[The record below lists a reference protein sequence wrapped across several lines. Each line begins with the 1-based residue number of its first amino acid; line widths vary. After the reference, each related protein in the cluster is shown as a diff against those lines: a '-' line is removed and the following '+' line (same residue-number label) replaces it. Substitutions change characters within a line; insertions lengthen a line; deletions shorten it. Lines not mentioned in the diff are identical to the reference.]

1 MMKNKIILAL
11 LMLTITI
18 TGCATNNENSQT
30 ALSSNVTSSAGKP
43 TYEQIDYD
51 LTKMNANM
59 VYATVLNI
67 MENTSAYIGKVIK
80 ARGPFRPFDGLNPDY
95 CYPAIVIQDATACCA
110 SGLEFLLYDV
120 PRCSRNGGNGYPEL
134 EEEVT
139 IVGRLET
146 YLDYYTMY
154 IRLGDAIWLKD

>member
-1 MMKNKIILAL
+1 MMKNKTILAL

-43 TYEQIDYD
+43 TYKQIDYD

-80 ARGPFRPFDGLNPDY
+80 VRGPFRPFDGLNPDY
-95 CYPAIVIQDATACCA
+95 CYPAIIIQDATACCA

-120 PRCSRNGGNGYPEL
+120 PHCSRNGGNGYPEL
-134 EEEVT
+134 EELNRILRKNTDV
-139 IVGRLET
+139 LL
-146 YLDYYTMY
+146 YLHAKVQQG
-154 IRLGDAIWLKD
+154 I